1 MVVDVKEQLKVDVMD
16 KNLNNITEGMFSTI
30 DQIRQDSK
38 DVRDFVKNV
47 FADREFKKMSKDK
60 EFIKY
65 LKSIYEGTIL
75 DEEQI
80 KFSNRINSGT
90 IVTTITNEDTLNEIS
105 RLSMGIAG
113 LTGTRGSAVEK
124 FIKDYNLNDKELFKF
139 LKKGK
144 LKDRLDFATALSGR
158 PGNKYQGDFVGAFG
172 EGVEESVNEASMDW
186 EKNFKW
192 ANDKELK
199 VISKFIFMNDRGIDG
214 VIKMSKHKPFAFR
227 RTIQK
232 MAKKGL
238 HEAKVET
245 ERYFGKKGIIIM
257 IRDGN
262 KLVSAIFKN
271 SKNADKFNRN
281 NPSDVKKLLQLAKKT
296 KYPKAIDESKKNEA
310 STINK
315 QRAGAELKQKLKGKR
330 SDGLGKYTATI
341 YGLDSKGKR
350 VELKSLNDL
359 NKYPKFEIDESV
371 NEAKFGY
378 KDSTA
383 SYITKHKNEFK
394 LAKKLNKGNELKFY
408 DELEKLESKLR
419 RPKYMVFLSN
429 ALRGFKVDMY
439 KDSKIKNKQ
448 EAEEALFLLSK

>member
-1 MVVDVKEQLKVDVMD
+1 MD
-16 KNLNNITEGMFSTI
+16 NKFNNINEGMFSTI
-30 DQIRQDSK
+30 DQIRKDSK
-38 DVRDFVKNV
+38 DVRDFVKKV
-47 FADREFKKMSKDK
+47 FSDRDFKKMKDDK

-172 EGVEESVNEASMDW
+172 EGVEESVNEGTDIYI
-186 EKNFKW
+186 KNKIQITKFSGGKDGKLVQIN
-192 ANDKELK
+192 APK
-199 VISKFIFMNDRGIDG
+199 VQNSGD
-214 VIKMSKHKPFAFR
+214 H
-227 RTIQK
+227 
-232 MAKKGL
+232 
-238 HEAKVET
+238 
-245 ERYFGKKGIIIM
+245 IIM
-257 IRDGN
+257 KIDDF
-262 KLVSAIFKN
+262 KKMLKN
-271 SKNADKFNRN
+271 S
-281 NPSDVKKLLQLAKKT
+281 SKLL
-296 KYPKAIDESKKNEA
+296 
-310 STINK
+310 K
-315 QRAGAELKQKLKGKR
+315 QVQ
-330 SDGLGKYTATI
+330 
-341 YGLDSKGKR
+341 
-350 VELKSLNDL
+350 
-359 NKYPKFEIDESV
+359 ESV

-429 ALRGFKVDMY
+429 SLRGFKVDMY

>member
-1 MVVDVKEQLKVDVMD
+1 MD
-16 KNLNNITEGMFSTI
+16 NKFNNINEGMFSTI
-30 DQIRQDSK
+30 DQIRKDSK
-38 DVRDFVKNV
+38 DVRDFVKKV
-47 FADREFKKMSKDK
+47 FSDRDFKKMKDDK

-172 EGVEESVNEASMDW
+172 EGVEESVNEA
-186 EKNFKW
+186 
-192 ANDKELK
+192 
-199 VISKFIFMNDRGIDG
+199 
-214 VIKMSKHKPFAFR
+214 
-227 RTIQK
+227 
-232 MAKKGL
+232 
-238 HEAKVET
+238 
-245 ERYFGKKGIIIM
+245 
-257 IRDGN
+257 
-262 KLVSAIFKN
+262 
-271 SKNADKFNRN
+271 
-281 NPSDVKKLLQLAKKT
+281 
-296 KYPKAIDESKKNEA
+296 
-310 STINK
+310 
-315 QRAGAELKQKLKGKR
+315 
-330 SDGLGKYTATI
+330 
-341 YGLDSKGKR
+341 
-350 VELKSLNDL
+350 
-359 NKYPKFEIDESV
+359 
-371 NEAKFGY
+371 KFGY
-378 KDSTA
+378 KDSNA

-429 ALRGFKVDMY
+429 SLRGFKVDMY